1 MGQTFAKECN
11 ILMQLSLNDKK
22 CCFVRDNLITLSGKS
37 QVGELEMKYDIIIK
51 GGRYFDGSG
60 ESSSLQNVAIKDGKI
75 ALVTAKNI
83 DQADS
88 KQLIDAQGQWVTPGF
103 LDTHTHYDS
112 ELIVSPG
119 LSESVRHG
127 VTTVLVGS
135 CSLSMICSDTED
147 ASDIF
152 TRVETVPRE
161 KVLPILQKHK
171 TWSTPKDWVKF
182 IKKQPMGPNVIS
194 FLGHSDMRVGS
205 MGLQRATD
213 LNIVPSESEMQSM
226 EGSLKEALDE
236 GFLGLSTMCL
246 KWDKVDGDRE
256 WSKSLPSTYAKWK
269 EVSRL
274 NKLVRQYDRVH
285 QGAPNAAAAL
295 QINQYMRESMGI
307 FKKRLKT
314 TLISRMDLKGSVF
327 LSKITNI
334 AAKVTNFFNGDFR
347 WQVLPTPF
355 TVYADGI
362 DVVFFEEFGAGE
374 LALDLK
380 DAVERNNLL
389 QDEKYRRDFRK
400 FYGEKLSP
408 RVWQRDFS
416 DAIILDCPDQSIV
429 GKNFAEVAQHRNVH
443 VVDLF
448 LDLVVEHGK
457 KLRWV
462 TTVGNHRKHV
472 LKDMVKDQKSL
483 ITFSDAGAHIRNM
496 AFYNLPLRMLKLVN
510 ESIEEGE
517 PMMSIEKAVWRMTG
531 DQADWFGIDAG
542 HIRVGDR
549 ADVVILD
556 PNGFNQNLEDV
567 HWGEMENFGLQRL
580 VNRNP
585 GLVKYVLI
593 NGKIAVENEIL
604 RPELGQALGF
614 GTFLPAR

>member
-1 MGQTFAKECN
+1 
-11 ILMQLSLNDKK
+11 
-22 CCFVRDNLITLSGKS
+22 
-37 QVGELEMKYDIIIK
+37 MKYDIIIK
-51 GGRYFDGSG
+51 GGRYFDGTG
-60 ESSSLQNVAIKDGKI
+60 EASSLQNIAIKDNKI
-75 ALVTAKNI
+75 ALVTAEDINE
-83 DQADS
+83 QDS
-88 KQLIDAQGQWVTPGF
+88 DKTINAQGQWVMPGF

-112 ELIVSPG
+112 ELIVSPS

-171 TWSTPKDWVKF
+171 TWNTPKDWVKF
-182 IKKQPMGPNVIS
+182 VKQQPMGPNVIS

-205 MGLQRATD
+205 MGLTRATD
-213 LNIVPSESEMQSM
+213 LSIEPTEAEMQKM
-226 EGSLKEALDE
+226 EGDLKEALDE

-246 KWDKVDGDRE
+246 KWDKVDGNRE

-285 QGAPNAAAAL
+285 QGAPNAAEIL
-295 QINQYMRESMGI
+295 QINQYMRECMGI

-314 TLISRMDLKGSVF
+314 TLISRMDLKGSVL

-334 AAKVTNFFNGDFR
+334 AARVTNFFNGDFR

-408 RVWQRDFS
+408 RVWQRDFG
-416 DAIILDCPDQSIV
+416 DAIILDCPDKEII
-429 GKNFAEVAQHRNVH
+429 GKNFADVATDRNVH

-457 KLRWV
+457 KLRWY
-462 TTVGNHRKHV
+462 TTVGNHRKEV
-472 LKDMVKDQKSL
+472 LKGMVKDKKSL

-510 ESIEEGE
+510 ESIEENQ
-517 PMMSIEKAVWRMTG
+517 PMMTIEKAVWRMTG
-531 DQADWFGIDAG
+531 DQADWFGVDAG
-542 HIRVGDR
+542 RIQVGDR
-549 ADVVILD
+549 ADVVVID
-556 PNGFNQNLEDV
+556 PKGFDQNLEDV

-585 GLVKYVLI
+585 GLVKHVMI
-593 NGKIAVENEIL
+593 NGKLAVDNEQL
-604 RPELGQALGF
+604 VPELGNEMGF
-614 GTFLPAR
+614 GTFLAAK

>member
-1 MGQTFAKECN
+1 
-11 ILMQLSLNDKK
+11 MQ
-22 CCFVRDNLITLSGKS
+22 
-37 QVGELEMKYDIIIK
+37 YDIIIK
-51 GGRYFDGSG
+51 GGRYFDGTG
-60 ESSSLQNVAIKDGKI
+60 KASSFQNVAIKDGKI
-75 ALVTAKNI
+75 ALVTPKPINAKV
-83 DQADS
+83 AS
-88 KQLIDAQGQWVTPGF
+88 KVIDAQGQWVTPGF

-112 ELIVSPG
+112 ELIVSPS

-171 TWSTPKDWVKF
+171 TWNSPKGWIEFV
-182 IKKQPMGPNVIS
+182 KKQPMGPNVIS
-194 FLGHSDMRVGS
+194 FLGHSDMRVGA
-205 MGLQRATD
+205 MGLSRATD
-213 LNIVPSESEMQSM
+213 LSIKPTETEMKKMESD
-226 EGSLKEALDE
+226 LKEALDA

-256 WSKSLPSTYAKWK
+256 WSKSLPSTYAHWK

-274 NKLVRQYDRVH
+274 NKLVRQYNRVH
-285 QGAPNAAAAL
+285 QGAPNAAEIL
-295 QINQYMRESMGI
+295 QVNQYMRECMGI

-334 AAKVTNFFNGDFR
+334 AARVTNFFNGDFR

-389 QDEKYRRDFRK
+389 KDEKYRRDFRK

-408 RVWQRDFS
+408 RVWQRDFG
-416 DAIILDCPDQSIV
+416 DAMILGCPDQTII
-429 GKNFAEVAQHRNVH
+429 GKNFADVAKDRNIH

-448 LDLVVEHGK
+448 LDLVVEYGTQ
-457 KLRWV
+457 LRWV
-462 TTVGNHRKHV
+462 TTVGNHRKDV
-472 LKDMVKDQKSL
+472 LKGMVKDKKSL

-510 ESIEEGE
+510 ESLEEAK
-517 PMMSIEKAVWRMTG
+517 PIMTMEKAVWRMTG
-531 DQADWFGIDAG
+531 DQADWFGVDAG
-542 HIRVGDR
+542 RIQVGDR
-549 ADVVILD
+549 ADVVVID
-556 PNGFNQNLEDV
+556 PKGFDQNLEDV
-567 HWGEMENFGLQRL
+567 HWAEMENFGLKRL
-580 VNRNP
+580 VNRNT
-585 GLVKYVLI
+585 GLVKHVMI
-593 NGKIAVENEIL
+593 NGKLAVDNE
-604 RPELGQALGF
+604 EFVSDFGKEMGF
-614 GTFLPAR
+614 GTFLAAR